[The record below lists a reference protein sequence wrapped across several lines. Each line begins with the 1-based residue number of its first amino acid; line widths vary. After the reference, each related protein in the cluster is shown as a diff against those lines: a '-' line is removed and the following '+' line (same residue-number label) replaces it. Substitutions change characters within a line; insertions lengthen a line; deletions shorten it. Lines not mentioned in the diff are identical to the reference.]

1 MTTARILEEV
11 RKTTQSGKAQAGRWL
26 LMFEREQKMVADPL
40 TGWAGSGDTD
50 TQVRL
55 TFPTLEDAI
64 RYCDQRGIAHHV
76 VKAPPHRLKLQ
87 AYADNFK

>member
-1 MTTARILEEV
+1 MKTARIVEEV

-26 LMFEREQKMVADPL
+26 LMFERAEKMRPDPL

-55 TFPTLEDAI
+55 AFDTLEEAKA
-64 RYCDQRGIAHHV
+64 YCDAKGIAHHV
-76 VKAPPHRLKLQ
+76 VPAGAHRLKLQ